1 MSDENTFVRSAPV
14 VMLSLSTQ
22 TVAAIALA
30 AAILYAATVNLFQ
43 QFLTQCPSTTPVTS
57 QESVRGR

>member
-1 MSDENTFVRSAPV
+1 
-14 VMLSLSTQ
+14 MLSLSTQ

-43 QFLTQCPSTTPVTS
+43 QLLTQCPSTTPVTS
-57 QESVRGR
+57 QESVREK